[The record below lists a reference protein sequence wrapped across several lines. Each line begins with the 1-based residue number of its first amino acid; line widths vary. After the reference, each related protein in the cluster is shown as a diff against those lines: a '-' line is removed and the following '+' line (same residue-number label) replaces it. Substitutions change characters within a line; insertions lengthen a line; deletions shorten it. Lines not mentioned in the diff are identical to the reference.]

1 MVDAKSVTLADA
13 AINAEEILPWYV
25 VYTKASQER
34 IAETHLLR
42 QGYQV
47 YLPRTKIFKKRKLQA
62 DTQAAVAYEIMF
74 PRYIFFQARDLE
86 HSIAPVRSSVGVS
99 KLVRFGTEPA
109 KLSAEILNKIR
120 EVEALQQASS
130 YEDLCGLKPG
140 KKVVINE
147 GPLFGLDGLISEISK
162 ERVMV
167 LMNLLGREA
176 KVSFKLAQL
185 MLAA

>member
-1 MVDAKSVTLADA
+1 MVDANLVNLTDA
-13 AINAEEILPWYV
+13 AIHAQELPWYV

-34 IAETHLLR
+34 VAETHLLR

-47 YLPRTKIFKKRKLQA
+47 YLPRTKILKKRKLQA
-62 DTQAAVAYEIMF
+62 ETQVAAYEAMF
-74 PRYIFFQARDLE
+74 PRYIFFQARDFE

-99 KLVRFGTEPA
+99 KLVRFGSEPA
-109 KLSAEILNKIR
+109 KLSAETLNKIR
-120 EVEALQQASS
+120 EAEALQQASS

-140 KKVVINE
+140 KKVVVNE
-147 GPLFGLDGLISEISK
+147 GPLLGLDGLISEISK

-167 LMNLLGREA
+167 LMHLLGREA